1 MLVKN
6 VQTDSWQEVY
16 DSETKSD
23 YLELILGLDQR
34 NDDNSVFDVM
44 SFKYQWNKERIGES

>member
-6 VQTDSWQEVY
+6 VQTDSWQEVF

-23 YLELILGLDQR
+23 YLELIMGLDQR

-44 SFKYQWNKERIGES
+44 SFKYQWNKEKIGES